1 MSNLRNLERN
11 GELLKS
17 SITTIFVLLI
27 CLSCSGGN
35 SNASSEE
42 TITGIQGG
50 QQVVSQDIIEAAQ
63 AQRDNKSETIE
74 EIAEEVGVLSVEE
87 VEVEDLVTE
96 IEEEVEEEEIDVA
109 TAEEDPLEGI
119 LNALSVFTTC
129 IEEEGFEF
137 VGVPGQPG
145 PDGEILDPADI
156 EPGYIEA
163 LQKCATESNIL
174 ESFQSYSDAQANLT
188 TEQIAEINFG
198 LPVFQECMERL
209 GWEVEE
215 PVPNERG
222 LLEFGQNGTGLTPP
236 EGTDDL
242 DPEDIGSCRN
252 EAQIYTTENYVT
264 EEE

>member
-1 MSNLRNLERN
+1 MNFLKLSSLTLFTF
-11 GELLKS
+11 LLC
-17 SITTIFVLLI
+17 I
-27 CLSCSGGN
+27 SCSGG
-35 SNASSEE
+35 SNGNGSSEE
-42 TITGIQGG
+42 TIAGVQGG
-50 QQVVSQDIIEAAQ
+50 QQVVSQDIIDAAQ
-63 AQRDNKSETIE
+63 TQRDNTSETIE

-87 VEVEDLVTE
+87 VEVEELVTE
-96 IEEEVEEEEIDVA
+96 IEEEAEEEEIDVA

-174 ESFQSYSDAQANLT
+174 ESFQTYSDAQANLT

-209 GWEVEE
+209 G
-215 PVPNERG
+215 
-222 LLEFGQNGTGLTPP
+222 
-236 EGTDDL
+236 
-242 DPEDIGSCRN
+242 
-252 EAQIYTTENYVT
+252 
-264 EEE
+264 

>member
-1 MSNLRNLERN
+1 M
-11 GELLKS
+11 KS
-17 SITTIFVLLI
+17 AITTAFILVI
-27 CLSCSGGN
+27 CISCAGGN
-35 SNASSEE
+35 GGGTSEE
-42 TITGIQGG
+42 TIAGIQGG

-87 VEVEDLVTE
+87 VEVEELVTE
-96 IEEEVEEEEIDVA
+96 IEEVEVEEEIDVA

-145 PDGEILDPADI
+145 PDGEILSPEDI

-236 EGTDDL
+236 EGTDNL
-242 DPEDIGSCRN
+242 DPEDIGACRS
-252 EAQIYTTENYVT
+252 EAQTYTTENYVT

>member
-1 MSNLRNLERN
+1 VLFRN
-11 GELLKS
+11 GDLLKS
-17 SITTIFVLLI
+17 SITTIFILLI
-27 CLSCSGGN
+27 CLSCSGG
-35 SNASSEE
+35 SGNASSEE
-42 TITGIQGG
+42 TIAGIQGG
-50 QQVVSQDIIEAAQ
+50 QQVVSQEIIDAAE
-63 AQRDNKSETIE
+63 AQRENKSETIE

-87 VEVEDLVTE
+87 VEVEELVTE
-96 IEEEVEEEEIDVA
+96 IEEEVEEEIDVA

-129 IEEEGFEF
+129 IEDEGFEF

-145 PDGEILDPADI
+145 PDGQVLDPEDI

-174 ESFQSYSDAQANLT
+174 ESFQTYSDAQANLT

-198 LPVFQECMERL
+198 IPVFQECMERL
-209 GWEVEE
+209 GWEVQE

-236 EGTDDL
+236 EGTEDL
-242 DPEDIGSCRN
+242 DPEDIGSCRS
-252 EAQIYTTENYVT
+252 EAQAYTTENYVT